1 MYLVNIDNK
10 FKMTQKLFLLKII
23 LLIFSGTIFSQNN
36 KTKLKPM
43 KVAIWDTYVKRK
55 DGRIMH
61 FDIIVP
67 ETIKEP
73 DKVYQ
78 FGREYLI
85 SKGEKDANISSK
97 ECRFCHIEKIK
108 PEWEK
113 DIQSKGYSIYEMENC
128 D

>member
-97 ECRFCHIEKIK
+97 ECRFCHIEKIN

-113 DIQSKGYSIYEMENC
+113 DILSKGYSIYEMENC